1 MAHPRTFSRS
11 HSTSIHKKRSRR
23 HRWRLLK
30 LLLPISLPLAP
41 IAWMGYREVEN
52 TWLQPQAIFVLGGE
66 EEREIFAAKFAA
78 AHPHLPVWISSGAP
92 PSYTKRVFHKVGI
105 DANNLH
111 LDYRASDTVTNFTT
125 MVDRFESKGITSV
138 YLVTSDDHLQRART
152 IGEIVFGSRGI
163 KVKPLTFVSGRPSEP
178 IQKTVRDGVR
188 SLVWL
193 ATGYSGS
200 LGNKN

>member
-1 MAHPRTFSRS
+1 MAHPRSFSRS
-11 HSTSIHKKRSRR
+11 HSASTLKKRSRL

-52 TWLQPQAIFVLGGE
+52 TWLQPQAIFVLGGH

-78 AHPHLPVWISSGAP
+78 AHPNLPIWISSGSP
-92 PSYTKRVFHKVGI
+92 PSYTKRVFSKVGI
-105 DANNLH
+105 APNNLH

-125 MVDRFESKGITSV
+125 MVDRFEARGITSV
-138 YLVTSDDHLQRART
+138 YLVTSNDHIRRART

-163 KVKPLTFVSGRPSEP
+163 KVKPLTIATTRSVEP
-178 IQKTVRDGVR
+178 LQKTVRDGVR

-193 ATGYSGS
+193 TTGYSGS